1 MQARNMAILFSIY
14 PRQQQFRGGQVR
26 NLTGRRG
33 EGDGGG
39 DSKGKGVCV
48 WGVHWQAHASFTE
61 GGGIGAA
68 TQLQSFVAMWECGPS
83 VARSSDF
90 FFFPR
95 EARNLEFY
103 EKSSNF

>member
-1 MQARNMAILFSIY
+1 MARHIT
-14 PRQQQFRGGQVR
+14 RKRG
-26 NLTGRRG
+26 
-33 EGDGGG
+33 DSGGG
-39 DSKGKGVCV
+39 SGGGGVN
-48 WGVHWQAHASFTE
+48 QRAHGSFTE
-61 GGGIGAA
+61 GGAIGAA

-90 FFFPR
+90 FFSR

>member
-1 MQARNMAILFSIY
+1 MNWQAR
-14 PRQQQFRGGQVR
+14 
-26 NLTGRRG
+26 
-33 EGDGGG
+33 
-39 DSKGKGVCV
+39 
-48 WGVHWQAHASFTE
+48 ASFTE
-61 GGGIGAA
+61 GGGLGAA

-83 VARSSDF
+83 VARSSN